1 MDPPLFFTHDACA
14 VTTWTNWVGNQSFTP
29 AAVEAVS
36 SEEDVK
42 RIVSRAAEMG
52 TGISTAGTG
61 HSFTPIVETDGVLLD
76 LEKLRGIVSID
87 TERLLVKAGPKT
99 IIADFG
105 ETLWKQGLALSNQGD
120 IDAQGIAGAI
130 ATATHGSGKKQPN
143 FSAVMTGARIVDGH
157 GSLIEVSDEKNPELL
172 PALQTSIGVL
182 GIMTE
187 VTIKVAPAYELH
199 ARTDIMKYDEV
210 MERFESDLD
219 EYRHWGIFW
228 MPTDN
233 SARLYNLK
241 DAGADDCVV
250 KRYRE
255 VPPGTSRDGLG
266 PHERVGPA
274 YQIYPMVYDPNFHEV
289 EYFLPL
295 DRAREILDEMR
306 RLIMRWL
313 PLSVYPL
320 EVRVVAADDAWM
332 SPNYQRDNLVVSIS
346 GEPGQ
351 DYWPYLGAC
360 DSLFAEY
367 RGRPHWG
374 KIHFMTA
381 DRVARLFPRY
391 DDFVDV
397 RRRLDPKGIFLNHH
411 TRALFE

>member
-1 MDPPLFFTHDACA
+1 MEASVAYRAP
-14 VTTWTNWVGNQSFTP
+14 VMTWTNWVGNQSFKP
-29 AAVEAVS
+29 ASVEAVS
-36 SEEDVK
+36 SEEDVQ

-52 TGISTAGTG
+52 TGVSTAGTG
-61 HSFTPIVETDGVLLD
+61 HSFTPIVETDGILLD
-76 LEKLRGIVSID
+76 LEKLRGIVSVD
-87 TERLLVKAGPKT
+87 TERLRVKAGPKT

-105 ETLWKQGLALSNQGD
+105 EALWKQGLALSNQGD
-120 IDAQGIAGAI
+120 IDAQAIAGAI
-130 ATATHGSGKKQPN
+130 ATATHGSGRKQPN

-157 GSLIEVSDEKNPELL
+157 GSLIEVSEEQNSELL

-187 VTIKVAPAYELH
+187 VTIKVASAYELH

-210 MERFESDLD
+210 MERFDSDLD

-228 MPTDN
+228 MPTDK

-295 DRAREILDEMR
+295 HQAREILDEMR
-306 RLIMRWL
+306 RLMMRWL

-332 SPNYQRDNLVVSIS
+332 SPNYQRDNLVVSVS

-351 DYWPYLGAC
+351 DYWPYLRAC

-391 DDFVDV
+391 EDFVAV

-411 TRALFE
+411 TRALFD

>member
-1 MDPPLFFTHDACA
+1 MS
-14 VTTWTNWVGNQSFTP
+14 TWTNWVGNQSFTP
-29 AAVEAVS
+29 RRVVAVE
-36 SEEDVK
+36 SEKEIQE
-42 RIVSRAAEMG
+42 IVARAAKES
-52 TGISTAGTG
+52 TGVGTAGTG
-61 HSFTPIVETDGVLLD
+61 HSFTPIVETDGILLD
-76 LEKLRGIVSID
+76 LEKLRGIVSVDAD
-87 TERLLVKAGPKT
+87 TRLVKAGPKT

-120 IDAQGIAGAI
+120 IDAQAIAGAI
-130 ATATHGSGKKQPN
+130 ATATHGSGKRQPN
-143 FSAVMTGARIVDGH
+143 FSAVMEGARIVDGV
-157 GSLIEVSDEKNPELL
+157 GNLIEVSRQQNAELL
-172 PALQTSIGVL
+172 PALQTSIGIL
-182 GIMTE
+182 GVMTE
-187 VTIKVAPAYELH
+187 VTIKVASAYELH
-199 ARTDIMKYDEV
+199 ARTDIMSYDEM
-210 MERFESDLD
+210 MERFESDLE
-219 EYRHWGIFW
+219 EYRHWGVFW
-228 MPTDN
+228 MPTDG

-255 VPPGTSRDGLG
+255 VPLGTPREGLG
-266 PHERVGPA
+266 PYERIGPA
-274 YQIYPMVYDPNFHEV
+274 YEIYPMVYDPNFHEV

-295 DRAREILDEMR
+295 EDARDILDEMR
-306 RLIMRWL
+306 RLMLRWL

-320 EVRVVAADDAWM
+320 EVRVVAADGAWM
-332 SPNYQRDNLVVSIS
+332 SPNYQRANLVVSIS

-351 DYWPYLGAC
+351 DYWPYLRAC

-381 DRVARLFPRY
+381 DRIARLFPFY

-397 RRRLDPKGIFLNHH
+397 RRRLDPKGIFLNRH